1 MYVAWVSAKVIKCFY
16 LNFIFIFKITFF
28 FLDVTTKEYLLVMQY
43 ANGGDLQNYLK
54 NRNLSWNDK
63 KKLAHQIAD
72 GLNYLH
78 NENVLH
84 KDLVCV

>member
-1 MYVAWVSAKVIKCFY
+1 
-16 LNFIFIFKITFF
+16 
-28 FLDVTTKEYLLVMQY
+28 MQY
-43 ANGGDLQNYLK
+43 ANGGDLQNYLN

-63 KKLAHQIAD
+63 KKLSYQIAD